1 MFPTIRSAA
10 TVLFAATLAG
20 PPTALAEDG
29 STSPGEAAIEQFREG
44 RKSPKAVENRFF
56 LKQERF
62 EVAPVF
68 GYVPNNPFARRYV
81 GGVIVGYHFTEVLA
95 ASVYVGYSPDGGE
108 GDLKGL
114 TAVLLDRAYNAQT
127 QDGPSFQQPL
137 DKVTLFFNAG
147 VQWSPVYGKI
157 NLAGE
162 TVLNFDLYGFLG
174 VGMVSKENF
183 VASYDQSADPDAGED
198 IVLLEDLGN
207 EVRVSPV
214 VGIGQN
220 YFLNQSMS
228 LKIDARASFYVDDK
242 PQYDP
247 DIPPD
252 GSRLYNNFTASVG
265 LAIYFPRMKPRLYD
279 F

>member
-1 MFPTIRSAA
+1 MFPTIRCAA
-10 TVLFAATLAG
+10 LVLTAATLAG
-20 PPTALAEDG
+20 TAMAADEPQ
-29 STSPGEAAIEQFREG
+29 SPGEAAIEQFREG
-44 RKSPKAVENRFF
+44 RKSPRAVENRFF

-81 GGVIVGYHFTEVLA
+81 GGVIVGYHFSEVLA
-95 ASVYVGYSPDGGE
+95 AQVYVGYSPDGGE
-108 GDLKGL
+108 SDLKGL

-127 QDGPSFQQPL
+127 ADGPSFQQPL

-147 VQWSPVYGKI
+147 VAWSPVYGKI

-162 TVLNFDLYGFLG
+162 TVLNFDLYGYLG
-174 VGMVSKENF
+174 VGMVSKDDF
-183 VASYDQSADPDAGED
+183 IARYDESADVEAGED
-198 IVLLEDLGN
+198 VVLLDDLGN
-207 EVRVSPV
+207 GVRVSPV
-214 VGIGQN
+214 VGVGQN
-220 YFLNQSMS
+220 YFINQSMA
-228 LKIDARASFYVDDK
+228 LKIDARTSFYVDDQ

-247 DIPPD
+247 DLPPE

-265 LAIYFPRMKPRLYD
+265 VAVFFPRMKPRLYD